1 MSAAIRKQDFGTSRE
16 QLKEQLNVRTQYT
29 TAPQLS
35 EDQRSL
41 RRGFD
46 CCLQIYREMTA
57 NGTWRAFRE
66 VHFKVGYRTEN
77 GPAGRP
83 VESWET
89 GRKKCRQN
97 HTPGPL
103 GMLDWGA
110 R

>member
-16 QLKEQLNVRTQYT
+16 QLKDQLNVRTQYT

-57 NGTWRAFRE
+57 KGTWRTVRE

-77 GPAGRP
+77 GPAGKP
-83 VESWET
+83 VERSAAKIIH
-89 GRKKCRQN
+89 RVHLAC
-97 HTPGPL
+97 
-103 GMLDWGA
+103 
-110 R
+110 